1 MTQVLAQKTLKTPEI
16 NLDPSKETIAICGR
30 SYPEDLDAFWSPHVN
45 QLNSEVKNWSAPKIT
60 FNLTYHNSGTTRIII
75 NLIREWEN
83 LARAGAKVSVDWI
96 FDPEDEQTEEQG
108 NDYSDFCK
116 DVSFKLIAL
125 ADG

>member
-1 MTQVLAQKTLKTPEI
+1 MAQVLARKTTKTPEI
-16 NLDPSKETIAICGR
+16 SVDESNETIDINGR
-30 SYPEDLDAFWSPHVN
+30 SYPEDLDAFWSPHVD
-45 QLNSEVKNWSAPKIT
+45 QLNSVVKNWSAPKIT

-83 LARAGAKVSVDWI
+83 LASAGTRVSVDWV

-125 ADG
+125 ADE